1 MSPNNR
7 AGCQN
12 KECKDQAIKL
22 AKGELRYAIQV
33 TIKEHSSWQ
42 YRHWGCVTPKQIEN
56 LIEATEGD
64 TDMVDGYDELPAEF
78 QEKIQYALKNGHV
91 PDEDW
96 KGVSDLSLLYV
107 YTCQSASVDSM
118 HGYMLS
124 FAGCGEE
131 PTWSDRFPCT
141 CVQEEGQ
148 K

>member
-22 AKGELRYAIQV
+22 VKGELRYAIQV
-33 TIKEHSSWQ
+33 TIKEHNSWQ

-56 LIEATEGD
+56 LIETTEGD

-78 QEKIQYALKNGHV
+78 QEKIRFALENGHV

-96 KGVSDLSLLYV
+96 KGVSTFAPNMFTSVTLSIYEQKLSL
-107 YTCQSASVDSM
+107 
-118 HGYMLS
+118 
-124 FAGCGEE
+124 AGRGEE
-131 PTWSDRFPCT
+131 SSWSVGFPCT

-148 K
+148 R